1 MRHFSIGIL
10 WRILWLV
17 ASISALIYFFPQQ
30 QWVLSA
36 LIGLVCLI
44 AVIQLYYYVTNTNRK
59 LARFFE
65 SVRYSDFAIKFR
77 SDDKMGDSFRE
88 INQQFNEVLEAF
100 RVARAEK
107 EANLQYLNTI
117 VQHISTG
124 LISFSGQGRVELVN
138 SAALKMLNIYRLRQ
152 LDDLKESHPQLYT
165 LVENLHTGVR
175 QLYQTPDDEPL
186 SVQATQI
193 QLRGKVLKILVLQ
206 NIQSELQ
213 QKEIEAWQNLT
224 RVLRHEIMNSLTP
237 ILSLVGTMKDIVELD
252 ILPVVPE
259 NEGVQDLKEALQT
272 LQKRSAGI
280 IQFVNAYRDF
290 TTLPKPVLVDIPAK
304 ELLNRIVQ
312 LFQKGLQDASIETT
326 VTVLPESLILKAD
339 ADQIEQVLINLV
351 KNAIEALEE
360 IPNAHLTVKAYADM
374 SQRMY
379 IEVAD
384 NGQGIEPEALERIF
398 IPFYTTK
405 KTGSGIGLSLSRQI
419 MQQHGGQL
427 SVSSAVGEGTTFV
440 MVLRGAE

>member
-1 MRHFSIGIL
+1 MKHFSIGIL
-10 WRILWLV
+10 WRVFWLV
-17 ASISALIYFFPQQ
+17 LSLCALLYFVPDE

-36 LIGLVCLI
+36 LMAFMSALAIF
-44 AVIQLYYYVTNTNRK
+44 QLYYYTTGTNRK

-65 SVRYSDFAIKFR
+65 SVRYSDFAVKFR
-77 SDDKMGDSFRE
+77 SDDKMGESFRE

-100 RVARAEK
+100 RIARAEK

-124 LISFSGQGRVELVN
+124 LISFGSDGRVELVN
-138 SAALKMLNIYRLRQ
+138 SAALKMLGIYRLRQ
-152 LDDLKESHPQLYT
+152 LDDLREPHPQLFT
-165 LVENLHTGVR
+165 LIATLRTGVR
-175 QLYQTPDDEPL
+175 QLYQTSDDESL

-193 QLRGKVLKILVLQ
+193 QLRGKVLRILVLQ
-206 NIQSELQ
+206 NIQTELQ

-237 ILSLVGTMKDIVELD
+237 ILSLVGTMKEIVQLD
-252 ILPVVPE
+252 IAPVVPD
-259 NEGVQDLKEALQT
+259 NEGVQDLTEALQT

-290 TTLPKPVLVDIPAK
+290 TTLPKPMFVEMPAR
-304 ELLNRIVQ
+304 ELLGGVLQ
-312 LFQKGLQDASIETT
+312 LFQKSLQEASVKSTLSI
-326 VTVLPESLILKAD
+326 VPESLVITAD

-351 KNAIEALEE
+351 KNACEALQGQ
-360 IPNAHLTVKAYADM
+360 PNGLLTIRAYSDM
-374 SQRMY
+374 NQRVY
-379 IEVAD
+379 IEVTD

-419 MQQHGGQL
+419 LQQHGGQL
-427 SVSSAVGEGTTFV
+427 SVTSEVGKGTTFV
-440 MVLRGAE
+440 IVL

>member
-152 LDDLKESHPQLYT
+152 LDDLRESHPQLYT